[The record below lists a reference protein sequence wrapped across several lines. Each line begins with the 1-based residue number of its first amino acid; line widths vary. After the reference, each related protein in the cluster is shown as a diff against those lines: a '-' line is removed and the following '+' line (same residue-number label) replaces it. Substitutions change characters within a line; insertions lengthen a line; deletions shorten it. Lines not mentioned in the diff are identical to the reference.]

1 MNIQQINNS
10 TPQYYHV
17 LLIGL
22 PLGLLTAILPLCTGP
37 LLRSW
42 LLLARNR
49 RAFDVVTCVMFG
61 ANVVSAVCMAT
72 LDRSSF
78 GRQLATDTASCLVV
92 VAIALSEM
100 AGKRVW
106 PGVLVWVIFVALQ
119 VGLVLA
125 IAVSG
130 EEDVQTLGTGLAS
143 SVTIGLYV
151 YKAVVWVRES
161 RGKGKITME

>member
-1 MNIQQINNS
+1 M
-10 TPQYYHV
+10 V
-17 LLIGL
+17 
-22 PLGLLTAILPLCTGP
+22 
-37 LLRSW
+37 
-42 LLLARNR
+42 
-49 RAFDVVTCVMFG
+49 G

-78 GRQLATDTASCLVV
+78 GRQLATGTASCLVI

-100 AGKRVW
+100 AGKRAW

-130 EEDVQTLGTGLAS
+130 EEDVQTLGSLLAGF
-143 SVTIGLYV
+143 VMIGFFI
-151 YKAVVWVRES
+151 YKAVVWGRKW
-161 RGKGKITME
+161 RGKVKVKRV